1 MSGEEI
7 VTVFLIFSAL
17 TAIFGFTWM
26 LSAGA
31 KDKPNAMSI
40 PATRILAGEER
51 FPRLPA
57 LSALSDDNEGLDV
70 YRPASFSRPAAKGFK
85 RDAVVGRDAVS
96 QAERDRWIKQLDEN
110 RWGKPQ

>member
-31 KDKPNAMSI
+31 KDKPHEMSV

-51 FPRLPA
+51 YPRLPA
-57 LSALSDDNEGLDV
+57 LSALPDDDEGLDV

-85 RDAVVGRDAVS
+85 RDATLGRDAVT
-96 QAERDRWIKQLDEN
+96 QEERNRWIKRLDEQ